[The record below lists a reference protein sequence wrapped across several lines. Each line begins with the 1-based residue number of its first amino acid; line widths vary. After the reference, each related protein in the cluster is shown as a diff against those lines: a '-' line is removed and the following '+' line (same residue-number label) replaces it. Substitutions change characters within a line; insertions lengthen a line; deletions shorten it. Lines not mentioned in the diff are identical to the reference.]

1 MVESPEA
8 GRLGCEA
15 RGHVTATRWVP
26 CSRERRWQQRLPHRV
41 LSITKRGHG
50 RGAWEGG
57 AQEPVS
63 HGWPQERR
71 AAHSESVLGAGV
83 PRV

>member
-15 RGHVTATRWVP
+15 RGHVTATCRVP
-26 CSRERRWQQRLPHRV
+26 CSREQRWQQRPPHRV
-41 LSITKRGHG
+41 LSITKRGQGH
-50 RGAWEGG
+50 GAWEGE
-57 AQEPVS
+57 AQGPVS
-63 HGWPQERR
+63 HSRTLERR
-71 AAHSESVLGAGV
+71 AAHSESALGAGV